1 MTWFCRRGNHIIMY
15 GTICLTNGRYEVRV
29 AGKENEG
36 KLWGECEV
44 LASLDTL
51 EEAQQY
57 LEIVM
62 RMEGETE

>member
-1 MTWFCRRGNHIIMY
+1 MY